1 MITLLT
7 INSVIT
13 ATMDEGK
20 QTLLDLLEK
29 IAKEQKY
36 VNNTVDLKAVSAG
49 GSNITS
55 ALFLSTIRANDKPDL
70 KLFAKV
76 ALLSDHVRKHSP
88 MRCQFTTEL
97 YFYTKL
103 KKQYERIQDKHN
115 VLEDHRVRMPK
126 LYGCCDKYLS
136 ETLVLEDLVA
146 QGFEN
151 FDRQQPADLEYMT
164 AAIDLMAKFHALSL
178 AFHNDDPVSFKE
190 ASDTL
195 TMDISKIEALVPV
208 MKPKAMANALAA
220 TEGENREKLEKFF
233 KQEPCLFVKFMDTFR
248 SKKRNILVHGDFK
261 PNNLMHR
268 RRNGKLEIVL
278 MDFQLVLDGDPLR
291 DLLYFIF
298 TATDEAFRR
307 SHYHAILDLYHERLS
322 EALRRFQI
330 DVETVYSESTYR
342 AQLEEYSMV
351 GLTIAVI
358 LLPLVL
364 VEEEDIPNFDDDY
377 KMTDFVVQGSKLY
390 KERLNGVINNYVE
403 WGLL

>member
-1 MITLLT
+1 
-7 INSVIT
+7 
-13 ATMDEGK
+13 MDEAK
-20 QTLLDLLEK
+20 RTLLDLLEK

-36 VNNTVDLKAVSAG
+36 VNNTVDLKEVSAG
-49 GSNITS
+49 GSNVTS
-55 ALFLSTIRANDKPDL
+55 ALFLSTIRADDKPDL

-76 ALLSDHVRKHSP
+76 ALLNDHARKMSP
-88 MRCQFTTEL
+88 MKCPFTTEL

-103 KKQYERIQDKHN
+103 KKQYERIEGKHN
-115 VLEDHRVRMPK
+115 VIEDHRVRMPN
-126 LYGCCDKYLS
+126 LYGCYDEYLS
-136 ETLVLEDLVA
+136 ETLVLEDLVG

-151 FDRQQPADLEYMT
+151 YDRQQPADLEYVT

-178 AFHNDDPVSFKE
+178 AFHDDDPVGFKE

-195 TMDISKIEALVPV
+195 TLDMSKMEALVPIV
-208 MKPKAMANALAA
+208 KPKAMANALAA
-220 TEGENREKLEKFF
+220 AEGENREKLEKFL
-233 KQEPCLFVKFMDTFR
+233 KQEPCLLLKFMDTYR
-248 SKKRNILVHGDFK
+248 SKNRNILVHGDFK

-278 MDFQLVLDGDPLR
+278 MDFQMVLDGDPLR

-307 SHYHAILDLYHERLS
+307 SHYRAMLNLYHERLS
-322 EALRRFQI
+322 EALQRFQI
-330 DVETVYSESTYR
+330 DVETVYPKSTYR

-358 LLPLVL
+358 VLPMVL
-364 VEEEDIPNFDDDY
+364 VEEEDIPKFDDDY
-377 KMTDFVVQGSKLY
+377 NTDDFVVQGSKLY

>member
-1 MITLLT
+1 
-7 INSVIT
+7 
-13 ATMDEGK
+13 MDEAK

-36 VNNTVDLKAVSAG
+36 VNNTVDLKEVSAG

-55 ALFLSTIRANDKPDL
+55 ALFLSTIRADDKPDL

-76 ALLSDHVRKHSP
+76 ALLNDHVRKITP
-88 MRCQFTTEL
+88 MKCPFTTEL

-103 KKQYERIQDKHN
+103 KKQYERIEDKHN
-115 VLEDHRVRMPK
+115 VIEDHRVRMPK
-126 LYGCCDKYLS
+126 LYGCCDEYLS

-151 FDRQQPADLEYMT
+151 FDRQQPADLEYVT

-178 AFHNDDPVSFKE
+178 AFHDDDPVSFKE

-195 TMDISKIEALVPV
+195 TMDTSIIEEMTPIV
-208 MKPKAMANALAA
+208 KPKMVANALAA
-220 TEGENREKLEKFF
+220 AKGENREKLEKFF
-233 KQEPCLFVKFMDTFR
+233 KQEPCQLLKFTDTFR
-248 SKKRNILVHGDFK
+248 SKNRNILVHGVFK

-268 RRNGKLEIVL
+268 RRDGKLEIVL
-278 MDFQLVLDGDPLR
+278 MDFQLVFDGDPLR

-307 SHYHAILDLYHERLS
+307 SHYHAMLDLYHERLS

-330 DVETVYSESTYR
+330 DVETVYPESMYR
-342 AQLEEYSMV
+342 AQLEEYSML
-351 GLTIAVI
+351 GLTIAVTV
-358 LLPLVL
+358 LPLVL
-364 VEEEDIPNFDDDY
+364 VEEEDIPKFDDDY
-377 KMTDFVVQGSKLY
+377 KMDDIVVQGSKLY

>member
-76 ALLSDHVRKHSP
+76 ALLSDH
-88 MRCQFTTEL
+88 
-97 YFYTKL
+97 
-103 KKQYERIQDKHN
+103 
-115 VLEDHRVRMPK
+115 
-126 LYGCCDKYLS
+126 
-136 ETLVLEDLVA
+136 
-146 QGFEN
+146 
-151 FDRQQPADLEYMT
+151 
-164 AAIDLMAKFHALSL
+164 
-178 AFHNDDPVSFKE
+178 
-190 ASDTL
+190 
-195 TMDISKIEALVPV
+195 
-208 MKPKAMANALAA
+208 
-220 TEGENREKLEKFF
+220 
-233 KQEPCLFVKFMDTFR
+233 
-248 SKKRNILVHGDFK
+248 
-261 PNNLMHR
+261 
-268 RRNGKLEIVL
+268 NGKLEIVL

>member
-1 MITLLT
+1 
-7 INSVIT
+7 
-13 ATMDEGK
+13 MDEAK
-20 QTLLDLLEK
+20 QMLLDLLEK

-36 VNNTVDLKAVSAG
+36 VNNTVDLKEVSSG

-76 ALLSDHVRKHSP
+76 ALLNDHVRKVTP
-88 MRCQFTTEL
+88 VRCQFTTEL
-97 YFYTKL
+97 YFFTKL
-103 KKQYERIQDKHN
+103 KKQYERIEDKHN
-115 VLEDHRVRMPK
+115 ILEDHRVRMPK

-151 FDRQQPADLEYMT
+151 FDRQQPADLEYVT

-178 AFHNDDPVSFKE
+178 AFHDDDPVSFKE
-190 ASDTL
+190 ASDML
-195 TMDISKIEALVPV
+195 TMDVSKMEPIVPI
-208 MKPKAMANALAA
+208 MKPKSIANALAA
-220 TEGENREKLEKFF
+220 AEGDENREKLEKIF
-233 KQEPCLFVKFMDTFR
+233 KQEPCLFLKFMDTFR
-248 SKKRNILVHGDFK
+248 SINRNILVHGDFK

-298 TATDEAFRR
+298 IATDEAFRR
-307 SHYHAILDLYHERLS
+307 SHYHAMLDLYHERLS

-330 DVETVYSESTYR
+330 DVETVYPESTYR
-342 AQLEEYSMV
+342 AQLEEV
-351 GLTIAVI
+351 R
-358 LLPLVL
+358 
-364 VEEEDIPNFDDDY
+364 D
-377 KMTDFVVQGSKLY
+377 
-390 KERLNGVINNYVE
+390 LNSITCIQQ
-403 WGLL
+403 

>member
-1 MITLLT
+1 
-7 INSVIT
+7 
-13 ATMDEGK
+13 MDEAK

-36 VNNTVDLKAVSAG
+36 VNDTVDLKEVSAG

-55 ALFLSTIRANDKPDL
+55 ALFLSTIRADDKPDL

-76 ALLSDHVRKHSP
+76 ALLNEHVRKISP
-88 MRCQFTTEL
+88 IKCPFTTEL

-103 KKQYERIQDKHN
+103 KKQYERIEDKHN
-115 VLEDHRVRMPK
+115 VIEDHRVRMPK
-126 LYGCCDKYLS
+126 LYGCCDEYLS

-151 FDRQQPADLEYMT
+151 FDRHQPGDLEYVT

-178 AFHNDDPVSFKE
+178 AFHDDDPVSFKG

-195 TMDISKIEALVPV
+195 AIDTSIMEAMIPII
-208 MKPKAMANALAA
+208 KPKMTANALAA
-220 TEGENREKLEKFF
+220 AQGENREKLEKFF
-233 KQEPCLFVKFMDTFR
+233 KQEPCQLQKFTDTFR
-248 SKKRNILVHGDFK
+248 SKNRNILVHGDFK

-278 MDFQLVLDGDPLR
+278 MDFQLVFDGDPLR

-307 SHYHAILDLYHERLS
+307 SHYHTMLDLYHERLS

-330 DVETVYSESTYR
+330 DVETVYPESTYR
-342 AQLEEYSMV
+342 AQIEEYSMV
-351 GLTIAVI
+351 GLTIAVTV
-358 LLPLVL
+358 LPLVL
-364 VEEEDIPNFDDDY
+364 MEEEDVPKFDDV
-377 KMTDFVVQGSKLY
+377 TDFAVQGSKLY
-390 KERLNGVINNYVE
+390 NERLNGVINNYVE